1 MVGTNT
7 GRTTG
12 GCLCGAVRFEVSGPL
27 RDVVNC
33 HCSMCQKLHGIFGA
47 HSKAKKNNIAIIED
61 RGLKWYRTSKIAQR
75 GFCRECGSRLFWK
88 PDEQDATGILAGSL
102 DRPTGL
108 KTMGHIFVGEK
119 ADFYEISD
127 PLPQFE
133 KSSDG
138 ALMDDSR

>member
-1 MVGTNT
+1 MAGTNT
-7 GRTTG
+7 SGTTG
-12 GCLCGAVRFEVSGPL
+12 GCLCGAVRFRVTGAL

-33 HCSMCQKLHGIFGA
+33 HCTMCQKLHGVFGA
-47 HSKAKKNNIAIIED
+47 HSKARKNNIAIIED
-61 RGLKWYRTSKIAQR
+61 RGLTWYRTSKIARR
-75 GFCRECGSRLFWK
+75 GFCRECGSSLFWQ

-102 DRPTGL
+102 DQPTGL

-138 ALMDDSR
+138 ALKDDSL